1 MKDVKLLAKFS
12 PAGLAQ
18 VFEGPEDLKE
28 GEAVENNSRPGSQM
42 VGSRMSQS
50 LSSLLWASVS
60 PLGK

>member
-1 MKDVKLLAKFS
+1 MKDVKLLEKFS

-42 VGSRMSQS
+42 VGSQMS
-50 LSSLLWASVS
+50 
-60 PLGK
+60 